1 MTFKPARSTKEPTKV
16 IPVIESLDHLAAGI
30 HSWANTTFPER
41 TDNSMYLK
49 MYSEIAEMIEA
60 DDAHVGGEL
69 ADLMIMLLDFGKRKG
84 LDLEHEI
91 RQKMAINRER
101 VWAKN
106 KLGAY
111 SHVKR

>member
-16 IPVIESLDHLAAGI
+16 IPVIESLDHLALSI
-30 HSWANTTFPER
+30 NTWASATFPDR
-41 TDNSMYLK
+41 TDQGMYLK

-60 DDAHVGGEL
+60 DDTHVGGEL
-69 ADLMIMLLDFGKRKG
+69 ADVLIMLLDFGKRRG
-84 LDLEHEI
+84 LDIEHEI

-101 VWAKN
+101 TWTKN
-106 KLGAY
+106 KLGAF